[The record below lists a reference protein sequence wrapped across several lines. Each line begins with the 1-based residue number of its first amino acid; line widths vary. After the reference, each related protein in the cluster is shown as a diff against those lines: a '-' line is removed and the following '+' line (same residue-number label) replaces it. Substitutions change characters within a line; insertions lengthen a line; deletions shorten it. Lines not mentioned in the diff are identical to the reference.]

1 MKIKHH
7 LISAAFML
15 PFAAAAANYSNTTL
29 YIVDNGDDGQGFLND
44 QTTYAYYDGS
54 NYVQVT
60 AEDTIDWSSVSI
72 VYASNNVLAA
82 GVGGDKNTL
91 RMPEGSNEFHVGGN
105 LEFRNFTDATRAYPN
120 AFGIWRWG
128 ISDYGNN
135 LVDIRVDG
143 ALKFVDSHFY
153 HGSDNQD
160 WEFKVGISA
169 GSLDLVSNHASDNM
183 YVKFGEGSGSRGLKY
198 LNVANDMTLSGNVRL
213 TMSLNNPSASSYG
226 ADYDVNIGGKLK
238 MGSNENNSGT
248 PTMAI
253 GYWGS
258 HVSSGEVQTYFKMS
272 GIDGVGTIQ
281 YNNNGVGETCRSYFD
296 IVTKANDTSDFAA
309 TIKYNAQNGGTR
321 TNFNV
326 SGAGEQVFRFS
337 ADTDERLSLTVSDS
351 AVLRIFAD
359 NAANGRT
366 IDVTMNG
373 GTFGTAASAK
383 GAANDGASIYVDSL
397 AWNSGSLLI
406 DLDAGAKITV
416 KDAFSLGSADG
427 LTFAFLGSKT
437 TGDSIAI
444 DDFLA
449 WESAS
454 AADYK
459 AAVAGALASGDA
471 TVTVNGVAYEYTY
484 DSGLGAIVL
493 GAVPEPAAIA
503 ALMGAFAIGFAAF
516 RRRR

>member
-1 MKIKHH
+1 
-7 LISAAFML
+7 ML

-72 VYASNNVLAA
+72 VYDSNNVLAA

-105 LEFRNFTDATRAYPN
+105 LEFKNFTDATRAYPN
-120 AFGIWRWG
+120 AFGIWRLG

-160 WEFKVGISA
+160 WEYKVGISA

-183 YVKFGEGSGSRGLKY
+183 YVKFGDGVSARGLKY
-198 LNVANDMTLSGNVRL
+198 LNVDNDMTLSGNVKL
-213 TMSLNNPSASSYG
+213 TLSVSNPGVSAYG
-226 ADYDVNIGGKLK
+226 NGYDVDIGGKLK
-238 MGSNENNSGT
+238 MGSNDNNSGT
-248 PTMAI
+248 PTISI
-253 GYWGS
+253 GYWGGRIA
-258 HVSSGEVQTYFKMS
+258 SGEAQRYIRAS
-272 GIDGVGTIQ
+272 GIDGTGLIQ
-281 YNNNGVGETCRSYFD
+281 YNNDGVGEGVHSIFD
-296 IVTKANDTSDFAA
+296 VVTKSGDSSDFSA
-309 TIKYNAQNGGTR
+309 TVKYNGNNGKTK
-321 TNFNV
+321 TTFNV
-326 SGAGEQVFRFS
+326 SGQGEQVFRFS

-366 IDVTMNG
+366 IDVTING

>member
-1 MKIKHH
+1 
-7 LISAAFML
+7 ML

-72 VYASNNVLAA
+72 VYDSNNVLAA

-91 RMPEGSNEFHVGGN
+91 RMPEGSNEFHVGGK

-128 ISDYGNN
+128 ISDFGNK
-135 LVDIRVDG
+135 LVDIKVDG
-143 ALKFVDSHFY
+143 ALKFVDSNFY
-153 HGSDNQD
+153 HGDNNQD

-169 GSLDLVSNHASDNM
+169 GSFDLVSNHASDNM
-183 YVKFGEGSGSRGLKY
+183 YVKFGEGLNSRGLKY
-198 LNVANDMTLSGNVRL
+198 LNVANDMTLSGNVKL

-258 HVSSGEVQTYFKMS
+258 YVSSGEVQTYFKMS

-326 SGAGEQVFRFS
+326 SGAGEQGGVNADGDKQRAQFQIAFCQLLIGDQDPRRFARFADLHDRLLNRGLYFR
-337 ADTDERLSLTVSDS
+337 
-351 AVLRIFAD
+351 VLRITGITHIGAQIRRAD
-359 NAANGRT
+359 KHA
-366 IDVTMNG
+366 
-373 GTFGTAASAK
+373 
-383 GAANDGASIYVDSL
+383 VDPFHVQNL
-397 AWNSGSLLI
+397 
-406 DLDAGAKITV
+406 
-416 KDAFSLGSADG
+416 
-427 LTFAFLGSKT
+427 
-437 TGDSIAI
+437 
-444 DDFLA
+444 
-449 WESAS
+449 
-454 AADYK
+454 
-459 AAVAGALASGDA
+459 
-471 TVTVNGVAYEYTY
+471 
-484 DSGLGAIVL
+484 
-493 GAVPEPAAIA
+493 
-503 ALMGAFAIGFAAF
+503 
-516 RRRR
+516 R